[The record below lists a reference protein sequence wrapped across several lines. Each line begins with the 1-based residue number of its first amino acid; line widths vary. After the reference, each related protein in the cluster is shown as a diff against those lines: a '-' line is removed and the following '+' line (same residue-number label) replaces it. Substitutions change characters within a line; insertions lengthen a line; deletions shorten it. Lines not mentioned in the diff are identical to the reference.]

1 MGRKLVE
8 KLGVFHVAFRD
19 YLQEVILPKMKK
31 PPLVNEDEW
40 EGGEDEEEGGMSS
53 LPQYIARLELDA

>member
-1 MGRKLVE
+1 MGRQLAE

-19 YLQEVILPKMKK
+19 YLQETILPKMKK

-40 EGGEDEEEGGMSS
+40 EGGEEAEAEEEEGDD
-53 LPQYIARLELDA
+53 P